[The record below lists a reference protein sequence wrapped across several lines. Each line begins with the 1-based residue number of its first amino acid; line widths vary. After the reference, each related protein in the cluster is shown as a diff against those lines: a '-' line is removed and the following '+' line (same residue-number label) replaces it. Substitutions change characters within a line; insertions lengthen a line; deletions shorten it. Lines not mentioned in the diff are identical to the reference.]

1 MTYEKIFADVKKS
14 LMKADVSSLEQEFAI
29 QCNIQGEGEGSFYI
43 AFKEGVFSVEPYDY
57 KDNDAQLFASG
68 DTFIKMF
75 SKKICGKEAFEQGL
89 LGFEGDVGVVI
100 ALGSLEA
107 KKKPGNSKEKEQT
120 KKEKKSSSAKK
131 TADAKK
137 VSAVDSADGETKKV

>member
-1 MTYEKIFADVKKS
+1 MTYEKIFGDVKKS
-14 LMKADVSSLEQEFAI
+14 LMKADISKLNREFAI

-57 KDNDAQLFASG
+57 NDNDAQLFASG
-68 DTFIKMF
+68 DTFMKMF

-100 ALGSLEA
+100 ALGGLEA
-107 KKKPGNSKEKEQT
+107 KEAAQKKPAA
-120 KKEKKSSSAKK
+120 KKKAATAKKPAAKKAAPAEADPKKS
-131 TADAKK
+131 
-137 VSAVDSADGETKKV
+137 